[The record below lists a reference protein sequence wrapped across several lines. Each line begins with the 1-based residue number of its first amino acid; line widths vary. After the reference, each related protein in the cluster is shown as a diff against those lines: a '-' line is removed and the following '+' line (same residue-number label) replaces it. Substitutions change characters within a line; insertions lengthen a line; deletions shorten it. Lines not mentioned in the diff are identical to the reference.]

1 MVCALIVLGVTA
13 ILLCLAYVYMEFRR
27 CHRYWLEQGV
37 PTEPATFPSGHLDS
51 RMAYTNFGLVAID
64 FYEKFKSKGD
74 YVGLYFLNKPVLFVL
89 SPEFAKTVLVR
100 DFQYFV
106 NRGVYFNKVHD
117 PLSANLFFIENGDW
131 RRLRTK
137 MTPTFTSGK
146 IKMMFH
152 TIFDVGDAMVKHLTG
167 RCQGEKS
174 HSFDVEVTDLMA
186 RYNTDVIVSCAFG
199 TQCNS
204 LSEPDSQFRAVG
216 KKMLAFD
223 RVRLLKLYGAM
234 LFRREARAL
243 GFRLLHADVSK
254 FIIAMCKRTIED
266 RRSKQYERRDFMQL
280 MIDLY
285 REHDDEDGDG
295 LSLNDIAAQV
305 FLFFFAGFE
314 TSSTAMT
321 YTLYELALNPHI
333 QQKVRDEIADVISR
347 HNGNITY
354 DSLMEMTYL
363 DQVIYGELQMKLKK
377 ALVVSTFCTNFLLN
391 FPSQSSIDRFQLET
405 MRMHPAVGTLHR
417 IVTKDYALP
426 NGGIAPK
433 GTYVVIPAVAFHM
446 DPTLFPNPQQFDPDR
461 FTDAA
466 KSQRHPFAYL
476 PFGEGPRIC
485 IGVRFG
491 MLQTKLGL
499 AMLLRHFLFETCA
512 RTQIPIRI
520 DNVSLLLLPCGGV
533 WLRATKL

>member
-1 MVCALIVLGVTA
+1 MVCALIVLGVAA
-13 ILLCLAYVYMEFRR
+13 ISLCLAYVYMEFRR
-27 CHRYWLEQGV
+27 CYRYWLEQGV

-64 FYEKFKSKGD
+64 FYKKFKSKGD
-74 YVGLYFLNKPVLFVL
+74 YIGLYFLNKPVLFVL

-146 IKMMFH
+146 MKMMFL
-152 TIFDVGDAMVKHLTG
+152 TIFDVGDAMVKHLIG
-167 RCQGEKS
+167 RCQGQKFN
-174 HSFDVEVTDLMA
+174 FDVEVTDLMA

-204 LSEPDSQFRAVG
+204 LSEPESQFRAVG

-285 REHDDEDGDG
+285 REHNDEDGDG

-363 DQVIYGELQMKLKK
+363 DQVIYGE
-377 ALVVSTFCTNFLLN
+377 
-391 FPSQSSIDRFQLET
+391 
-405 MRMHPAVGTLHR
+405 
-417 IVTKDYALP
+417 Y
-426 NGGIAPK
+426 
-433 GTYVVIPAVAFHM
+433 
-446 DPTLFPNPQQFDPDR
+446 
-461 FTDAA
+461 
-466 KSQRHPFAYL
+466 
-476 PFGEGPRIC
+476 
-485 IGVRFG
+485 
-491 MLQTKLGL
+491 
-499 AMLLRHFLFETCA
+499 
-512 RTQIPIRI
+512 
-520 DNVSLLLLPCGGV
+520 
-533 WLRATKL
+533 